1 MLTIKKKMKLENFG
15 SNTVLYLDIL
25 MDKWIF
31 NASLQ
36 VL

>member
-1 MLTIKKKMKLENFG
+1 MKLENFG
-15 SNTVLYLDIL
+15 SNTFKIYLDIL

-31 NASLQ
+31 NASFQ